1 MLSTIGLKESV
12 IRIQILEVSISSDV
26 KVPRH
31 YIRTGEVVRAKK
43 GWRFNSA
50 TNRSAR
56 GKKKKSSR
64 TDILIQTFEGPK
76 AKQRWERTLRFAR
89 HLVNAHFLDIVGTS
103 PTSASQAEPHYI
115 VFDGVAKRDTR
126 RLIASMLRKGER
138 ETTAQG
144 LRTIQGI
151 ASGLDYLTN
160 VRPSFSIDNVGFE
173 HFDVFSDDRGCIK
186 LSFTPDCPES
196 AIADAWTTP
205 TSSKALSPTTSS
217 ILDSLITKIFND
229 ANHIIYREKLD
240 RHNGSSQD
248 QDVEDEDIFVPIT
261 SNVFDVEV
269 SNTSIDNVQSSGNC
283 RREIIWRPST
293 SERKLSY
300 ISETYSDL
308 LLSHCSSY
316 LDENG
321 QLQILVPL
329 PRRSG
334 RSRLTTLHKCK
345 GYLREEVTFTPDAY
359 RNAIMVFEK
368 PSQDEVCVIC
378 GQTVPV
384 DEPSDYTEDKLQ
396 NHRAASLNLSLPSS
410 NNPDSSSDLSTPG
423 SVAHFLDLHNIPKS
437 VPQPPYISSDSKML
451 QGQSMAEFEALCRNY
466 LSMLAN
472 NLTNDGLSPASDNI
486 FPTQPPEF
494 MRKEGEPVYRLPES
508 SPYADL
514 PTSPLLA
521 IDWDDLLTSP
531 LSDSIGTPIIDEFEW
546 PDGLFIGND
555 DVLNVALTSSG

>member
-1 MLSTIGLKESV
+1 MDYNSNLQYHPAFTINGGNFHAFHDRVEG
-12 IRIQILEVSISSDV
+12 VSHQDSNSGGIDI
-26 KVPRH
+26 VPRH

-138 ETTAQG
+138 ETTALG

-261 SNVFDVEV
+261 SNDFDVEV
-269 SNTSIDNVQSSGNC
+269 SNTSIDNVQSSD
-283 RREIIWRPST
+283 T
-293 SERKLSY
+293 
-300 ISETYSDL
+300 
-308 LLSHCSSY
+308 
-316 LDENG
+316 
-321 QLQILVPL
+321 
-329 PRRSG
+329 
-334 RSRLTTLHKCK
+334 
-345 GYLREEVTFTPDAY
+345 
-359 RNAIMVFEK
+359 
-368 PSQDEVCVIC
+368 
-378 GQTVPV
+378 
-384 DEPSDYTEDKLQ
+384 
-396 NHRAASLNLSLPSS
+396 
-410 NNPDSSSDLSTPG
+410 SSSPPSFW
-423 SVAHFLDLHNIPKS
+423 AKQINNI
-437 VPQPPYISSDSKML
+437 
-451 QGQSMAEFEALCRNY
+451 A
-466 LSMLAN
+466 
-472 NLTNDGLSPASDNI
+472 
-486 FPTQPPEF
+486 
-494 MRKEGEPVYRLPES
+494 
-508 SPYADL
+508 
-514 PTSPLLA
+514 
-521 IDWDDLLTSP
+521 
-531 LSDSIGTPIIDEFEW
+531 
-546 PDGLFIGND
+546 
-555 DVLNVALTSSG
+555 

>member
-1 MLSTIGLKESV
+1 MYHA
-12 IRIQILEVSISSDV
+12 SSQ
-26 KVPRH
+26 P
-31 YIRTGEVVRAKK
+31 
-43 GWRFNSA
+43 
-50 TNRSAR
+50 
-56 GKKKKSSR
+56 SSKHI
-64 TDILIQTFEGPK
+64 T
-76 AKQRWERTLRFAR
+76 
-89 HLVNAHFLDIVGTS
+89 
-103 PTSASQAEPHYI
+103 
-115 VFDGVAKRDTR
+115 VAKRDTR

-138 ETTAQG
+138 ETTALG
-144 LRTIQGI
+144 LRTVLGI

-196 AIADAWTTP
+196 AITDSGTTS
-205 TSSKALSPTTSS
+205 TNSKMLSRTTSS

-248 QDVEDEDIFVPIT
+248 QDVEDENIFVPST
-261 SNVFDVEV
+261 SNLFDVEV
-269 SNTSIDNVQSSGNC
+269 SSPNIHNVQSSGNC

-293 SERKLSY
+293 SERRLSY

-316 LDENG
+316 LDEKG

-396 NHRAASLNLSLPSS
+396 NHRAASLNLSLTSS

-423 SVAHFLDLHNIPKS
+423 SVAHFPDLYNVTTSLAK
-437 VPQPPYISSDSKML
+437 PPYISSDTKIL
-451 QGQSMAEFEALCRNY
+451 QGQSMPELEVLRRNY

-472 NLTNDGLSPASDNI
+472 NPTHDGLSPASDNVS
-486 FPTQPPEF
+486 PTQPPEF
-494 MRKEGEPVYRLPES
+494 MRKEGEPVYGLPE

-521 IDWDDLLTSP
+521 IDTSWDDLLTSP